1 MQISDVMT
9 HSVIAAPPGMS
20 LALAQRL
27 MDEHRIRHLPVV
39 QEGQLAGLVSD
50 RDLRQAL
57 PSPTTTLTQ
66 AEFTYKMGTLA
77 IATCM
82 TRDVLTVPPEADLV
96 QGMRQLLAGPY
107 GCAPVL
113 TGGQLVGI
121 VTAIDG
127 LRGFLMDIGCVAARM
142 PIRAHMQYAPLTGRQ
157 DDLVSQAQHRMQSA
171 DVRHLPIV
179 AADGTLLGLLS
190 DRDLR
195 QAGAST
201 LPPLSRYEA
210 PLLLMTMLVKDI
222 MRTDVT
228 TVGGETTL
236 ADAGQLLLEH
246 KIGCLPVLHHD
257 RTLVGMVTVT
267 DLLRAYLAFQKP
279 GADTPE

>member
-9 HSVIAAPPGMS
+9 RRGITAPPDMS

-27 MDEHRIRHLPVV
+27 MADHRIRHLPVV
-39 QEGQLAGLVSD
+39 QAGQLVGLVSD

-66 AEFTYKMGTLA
+66 AERTYKLGTLA

-82 TRDVLTVPPEADLV
+82 TRAVVTVPPEADVV

-107 GCAPVL
+107 GCVPVL
-113 TGGQLVGI
+113 AGGQLVGI
-121 VTAIDG
+121 VTAIDA
-127 LRGFLMDIGCVAARM
+127 LRGVLMDLGGVAARL
-142 PIRAHMQYAPLTGRQ
+142 PVRAHMQYAPLTGREE
-157 DDLVSQAQHRMQSA
+157 DLVSQAQHRMHRA

-179 AADGTLLGLLS
+179 AADGRLLGLLS

-210 PLLLMTMLVKDI
+210 PLLLMTLRVKDI

-267 DLLRAYLAFQKP
+267 DLLRAYVAVQKP
-279 GADTPE
+279 GMATPE

>member
-1 MQISDVMT
+1 
-9 HSVIAAPPGMS
+9 MS
-20 LALAQRL
+20 LVLAQRL
-27 MDEHRIRHLPVV
+27 MDDHRIRHLPVV
-39 QEGQLAGLVSD
+39 QEGQLVGLVSD

-57 PSPTTTLTQ
+57 PSPTTTLTP
-66 AEFTYKMGTLA
+66 AELTYNMGTLA

-82 TRDVLTVPPEADLV
+82 TRAVVTVPPEADLV
-96 QGMRQLLAGPY
+96 QGTRQLLAGPY
-107 GCAPVL
+107 GCVPVL
-113 TGGQLVGI
+113 AAGQLVGI
-121 VTAIDG
+121 VTAIDV
-127 LRGFLMDIGCVAARM
+127 LRGFLMDMGSLAAQR
-142 PIRAHMQYAPLTGRQ
+142 PVRAYMQYAPLTGRPE
-157 DDLVSQAQHRMQSA
+157 DLVSQAQHRMQSA
-171 DVRHLPIV
+171 EVRHLPIV

-210 PLLLMTMLVKDI
+210 PLQLMTLLVKDI
-222 MRTDVT
+222 MHTDVR

-257 RTLVGMVTVT
+257 RTLIGIVTVT
-267 DLLRAYLAFQKP
+267 DLLRAYIAFQTSEAATP
-279 GADTPE
+279 GYLRRRCHPAQ

>member
-9 HSVIAAPPGMS
+9 RSVITAPPGMS

-27 MDEHRIRHLPVV
+27 MDDHRIRHLPVV
-39 QEGQLAGLVSD
+39 QEGQLVGLVSD
-50 RDLRQAL
+50 RDIRQAL
-57 PSPTTTLTQ
+57 PSPTTTLTP
-66 AEFTYKMGTLA
+66 AEFTYKMGTLT

-82 TRDVLTVPPEADLV
+82 TRAVATVPPEADLV

-107 GCAPVL
+107 GCVPVL

-121 VTAIDG
+121 VTAIDV
-127 LRGFLMDIGCVAARM
+127 LRGFLMDMGGAAARM

-157 DDLVSQAQHRMQSA
+157 DDLVSQAQHRMHSA
-171 DVRHLPIV
+171 DVHHLPIV
-179 AADGTLLGLLS
+179 AADGKLLGLLS

-257 RTLVGMVTVT
+257 RTLVGIVTVT
-267 DLLRAYLAFQKP
+267 DLLRAYIAFQKP
-279 GADTPE
+279 GAETPE